1 MCIIVDANVAHKF
14 TTPPHPDVR
23 PIVSWL
29 RNKKVKHRL
38 PRLVIGGKLREELRR
53 AGKVIGSFLLELRRA
68 GRLLDIADEEVDEE
82 TRAVMELLKELEEK
96 SDDPHV
102 LALARVSGSRLLA
115 SDDSRSGLHAL
126 FKDKR
131 FLDPPGQVY
140 KKAKHRHLL
149 RKAPDCKNVG

>member
-14 TTPPHPDVR
+14 SNPPHRDVR
-23 PIVSWL
+23 PVVSWL
-29 RNKKVKHRL
+29 RNKKPRQRL
-38 PRLVIGGKLREELRR
+38 PRLVVGGKLREELHR
-53 AGKVIGSFLLELRRA
+53 AGEVIRKFLLELRRA
-68 GRLLDIADEEVDEE
+68 GRLYDIADDEVNEE
-82 TRAVMELLKELEEK
+82 TQTVVRLLKKLQEK

-131 FLDPPGQVY
+131 LLDPPGQVY
-140 KKAKHRHLL
+140 RKAKHQHLL
-149 RKAPDCKNVG
+149 REAPDCKNVG